1 MRSGKGYHEL
11 TALVLIMNLHAKYPM
26 LLHSMDLTIAEYFLP
41 CVQLNLWLLSCL
53 LSFLSSPTYPTLLAW
68 CNQYIIPSGFV
79 ISIIDIG
86 IGAGNFSAT
95 WIGGLLFDNYGA
107 SAIFYLSLCSAI
119 VMVVIIVPLQVYA
132 HYSVKARDRQ
142 VAGVN
147 SGSFPDREQTEKSP
161 FIN

>member
-95 WIGGLLFDNYGA
+95 WIGGLLFDNFGA

-132 HYSVKARDRQ
+132 HYSGKARGRELSA
-142 VAGVN
+142 VKR
-147 SGSFPDREQTEKSP
+147 SSFPEEEPTKNSP
-161 FIN
+161 LMN